1 MSKLGQKVI
10 YQLYPKSFYDSNND
24 GIGDL
29 RGIIEKIDYLKKLH
43 VDLIWFNPFFKS
55 PLNDNGYDISNYKE
69 IDPRFGTMADFD
81 EMVAKLGEAGIGI
94 MLDMVLNH
102 CSTDHEWFQKALA
115 GDPYYQN
122 FFYLRAPKPDG
133 SLPSTWHSKF
143 GGSAWAKFGNTGKYY
158 LHLYDSSQAELNWH
172 NPDVRHH
179 LQDVVRFWQ
188 KKGVKGLRFDVLNV
202 IGKDGKFEDAPNIEA
217 EKALYTDT
225 PIVHQFI
232 RELNQTTFGKDPEIV
247 TVGEMSSTSIQNSI
261 AYTRPANHE
270 LDMVFSFH
278 HLKVD
283 YDHGEK
289 WSRVPFDFNKL
300 KHLLF
305 EWQAKMDQGGG
316 WQALFWNNHDQPW
329 ALNRFGDPV
338 NYRVESAKML
348 ATTIHLMRGTPYI
361 YMGEELGMID
371 PAYHSMEDYV
381 DVEAKNAYHQ
391 LIEEGHSK
399 QAAFEIVHSK
409 ARDNS
414 RTPMHWDDSQ
424 YAGFSNTKPW
434 LMPTDQDQINV
445 KDELAHGSIF
455 NYYQQLIKLRRSEP
469 LISDG
474 HFAPLLEANSQVL
487 AYERYL
493 DGQKERLLV
502 LNNFFSQPVKVS
514 LPTTWQGK
522 PVTKLIGNYQKEV
535 DQLGTQLA
543 LRPYESIVVKG

>member
-29 RGIIEKIDYLKKLH
+29 HGIIEKIDYLKKLH

-289 WSRVPFDFNKL
+289 WSRVPFDFSKL

-434 LMPTDQDQINV
+434 LMPTDQDRINV

-474 HFAPLLEANSQVL
+474 HFAPLLEDNSHVL

-493 DGQKERLLV
+493 DGQEERLLV
-502 LNNFFSQPVKVS
+502 LNNFSSQPVKLS

-535 DQLGTQLA
+535 DQLGTQLT